1 MGSWLKRFL
10 RVAGAARLF
19 SHKYRQKK
27 VSLGGGQRESNGG
40 FAVSTGKKKV
50 QKMTIIFSGGVNE
63 ISRKWKSVDTRLTRK
78 GFFRGMKKPNCLIF
92 SWVMFD
98 FGVAHSGFEPLFSE

>member
-1 MGSWLKRFL
+1 
-10 RVAGAARLF
+10 
-19 SHKYRQKK
+19 
-27 VSLGGGQRESNGG
+27 
-40 FAVSTGKKKV
+40 
-50 QKMTIIFSGGVNE
+50 MTIIFSGGVNE

-98 FGVAHSGFEPLFSE
+98 FGVAHSGIINIIFVQHKINTIQYISVDYENSD